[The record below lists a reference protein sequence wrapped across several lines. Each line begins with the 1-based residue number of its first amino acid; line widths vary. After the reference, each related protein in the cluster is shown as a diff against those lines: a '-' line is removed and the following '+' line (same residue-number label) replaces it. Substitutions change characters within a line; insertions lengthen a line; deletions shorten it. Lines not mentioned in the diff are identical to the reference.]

1 MCCALCCSDLECV
14 PGKVAWPCTRRASPD
29 VLRSCSSAALG
40 CSGGAQL
47 LAGDA
52 ELVLH
57 LLLLSL
63 SLQVWE
69 EHQVLLK
76 QDGGWVAQ
84 HICTNDAPKGD
95 CFRAMVQLV
104 GVYVSSGKSRLR
116 VSLKVGC
123 ACTTLCFCGCCGA
136 GAASLAKH

>member
-1 MCCALCCSDLECV
+1 MVTQLC
-14 PGKVAWPCTRRASPD
+14 
-29 VLRSCSSAALG
+29 G
-40 CSGGAQL
+40 CPWS
-47 LAGDA
+47 
-52 ELVLH
+52 LH
-57 LLLLSL
+57 L
-63 SLQVWE
+63 QVCE

-116 VSLKVGC
+116 VSLKVSAVG
-123 ACTTLCFCGCCGA
+123 LQM
-136 GAASLAKH
+136 